1 MIIVLGGGPA
11 GRTAAMQL
19 GLAGKEVTLVEKK
32 GLGGQC
38 LHHGCMVVCALND
51 VARTVSSSRA
61 MEHLGITQGVPRVC
75 FRELLIGMAEIQDK
89 IGTVLDAETRSCGV
103 DIWYGRSG
111 RLEGRSVFVDGDPVE
126 AEAVIVATGSFP
138 RIPEIPGIS
147 LPGVYHPHT
156 LSRMPAIPE
165 RLLIIGG
172 GIMAAEFAFIFQE
185 FGSRVCL
192 AARTNF
198 LNEIDPKLR
207 NLAIRDLSSVEIR
220 EHCTVESI
228 TGADHVGGAILCSPH
243 ESAELHFDAV
253 LVAAGLVPNSG
264 MLQGIAKGK
273 DGRVKVDRYMR
284 TSVEGV
290 WACGDV
296 TGSCYL
302 TPVARREGS
311 VAAACILGKDD
322 PMEYEGVPQSMALA
336 SDFAFIHG
344 DAEGAVSLSIPG
356 PAGPGTFWGVPSGTT
371 GMARVLVDPD
381 SGAIRG
387 ISAAGPSA
395 GIIAAYQ
402 AFLMKKGITV
412 HDFEQFTEVH
422 PMSDG
427 VYPLMKYASSRIK
440 RGNLKRQV

>member
-1 MIIVLGGGPA
+1 MIVILGGGPA

-19 GLAGKEVTLVEKK
+19 GLEGKEVTLVEKK

-51 VARTVSSSRA
+51 VARTISSSRSL
-61 MEHLGITQGVPRVC
+61 ERLGITQGVPRVC
-75 FRELLIGMAEIQDK
+75 FPNLWNEMAEIQER
-89 IGTVLDAETRSCGV
+89 IGSVLDAETRGCGV

-111 RLEGRSVFVDGDPVE
+111 RLEGRKVFVDGEPVE
-126 AEAVIVATGSFP
+126 AEAVIIATGSFP

-147 LPGVYHPHT
+147 LPGVYHPHS

-198 LNEIDPKLR
+198 LNDIDPKLR
-207 NLAIRDLSSVEIR
+207 DLAIKDLSSVEIR
-220 EHCTVESI
+220 EHCRVESI
-228 TGADHVGGAILCSPH
+228 TGVDRVGGAVLRSPQ
-243 ESAELHFDAV
+243 ESAELPFDAV
-253 LVAAGLVPNSG
+253 LIAAGLVPNSG

-273 DGRVKVDRYMR
+273 DGRVRVDRYMR
-284 TSVEGV
+284 TSIEGV

-302 TPVARREGS
+302 TPIARRQGM

-322 PMEYEGVPQSMALA
+322 PMDYDGVPQSMALA
-336 SDFAFIHG
+336 SEFAFIHG
-344 DAEGAVSLSIPG
+344 DAEAAVSLSIPG
-356 PAGPGTFWGVPSGTT
+356 PAGPGTFWGVSSGTT
-371 GMARVLVDPD
+371 GVARILVDPD

-402 AFLMKKGITV
+402 AFLMKMGITV
-412 HDFEQFTEVH
+412 HDFDQFTEVH

-427 VYPLMKYASSRIK
+427 VYSLMKYASSRLK
-440 RGNLKRQV
+440 RGNFRR